1 MHDIIIVALEQ
12 EAPSLRSWP
21 NVFFCGVGKINAAMT
36 AATLIERYRPRRV
49 INFGTAGG
57 ITVGTGLHRVTRFVQ
72 RDMQCADL
80 GVPVGVTPF
89 DSDTIG
95 AVLEIDPQG
104 LTCSTGDNFVT
115 NPNLEIPA
123 DLVDMESY
131 AIARVCVYAG
141 TAFDCYKFVTDQANP
156 DAYQDWNHMISAG
169 QSHYI
174 RVLES
179 LDITP
184 RSTS

>member
-1 MHDIIIVALEQ
+1 MRDIIVVALEQ
-12 EAPSLRSWP
+12 EAPALRAYS
-21 NVFFCGVGKINAAMT
+21 NVFFCGVGKINAAIT
-36 AATLIERYRPRRV
+36 TATLVERYRPQRV

-89 DSDTIG
+89 GDTSV
-95 AVLEIDPQG
+95 VLEIDPQG
-104 LTCSTGDNFVT
+104 LTCSTGDNFVID
-115 NPNLEIPA
+115 PNLEIPA

-131 AIARVCVYAG
+131 AIARVCVRAG
-141 TAFDCYKFVTDQANP
+141 INFDCYKFVTDQANT

-174 RVLES
+174 RVLDS
-179 LDITP
+179 LGITS

>member
-1 MHDIIIVALEQ
+1 MDDLIVVALEQ
-12 EAPSLRSWP
+12 EAPALVKCA

-36 AATLIERYRPRRV
+36 TATLIERYHPRRV

-72 RDMQCADL
+72 RDMQCTDL
-80 GVPVGVTPF
+80 GVAAGVTPF
-89 DSDTIG
+89 DNTG
-95 AVLEIDPQG
+95 AVIEIDAQG

-115 NPNLEIPA
+115 DPVLEIPA

-131 AIARVCVYAG
+131 AIARVCVHAG
-141 TAFDCYKFVTDQANP
+141 VEFDCYKFVTDQANP
-156 DAYQDWNHMISAG
+156 EAYQDWNHMISAG
-169 QSHYI
+169 QPHYI

-179 LDITP
+179 FGITS